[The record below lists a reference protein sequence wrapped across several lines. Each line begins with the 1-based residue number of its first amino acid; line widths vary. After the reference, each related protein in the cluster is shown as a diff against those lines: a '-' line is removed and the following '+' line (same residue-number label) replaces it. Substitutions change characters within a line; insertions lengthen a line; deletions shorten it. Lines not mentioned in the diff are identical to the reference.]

1 MSEKDRSLSLDTAF
15 HEAEILRATVTFS
28 PQDSAFTTAVVEI
41 AIAIFLMSRQM
52 WELLNKP
59 RWLTL

>member
-1 MSEKDRSLSLDTAF
+1 MSVKDRSLSLDKV
-15 HEAEILRATVTFS
+15 EIWRATVRFS

-52 WELLNKP
+52 WELLNKL
-59 RWLTL
+59 R